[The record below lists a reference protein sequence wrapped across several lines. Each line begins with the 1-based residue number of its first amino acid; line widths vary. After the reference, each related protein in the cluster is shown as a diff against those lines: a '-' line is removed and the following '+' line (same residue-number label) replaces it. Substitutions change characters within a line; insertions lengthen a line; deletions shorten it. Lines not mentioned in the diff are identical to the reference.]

1 MGQLAMAKREIVRQ
15 LQKEVLSLQQSKK
28 PVVGQPVN
36 PDLGELL
43 GAFPN
48 KTFPTGAVHEF
59 ISPNPENAAATN
71 GFLCGLL
78 GQLMLQKGPCLWIS
92 ARRTIFPPALKVF
105 GIDPERIIFIDLDR
119 PKQVLW
125 TIEEGLKCEELSVVI
140 GELSQLGFTESRRL
154 QLAVEA
160 SNVTGFI
167 HRYQP
172 RGENTVACTTR
183 WKIKPISSIS
193 GDMPGV
199 GFPRWDIQLLKVRNG
214 KPGSW
219 QFEWKGGQ
227 FHSIA
232 PQRFS
237 IIKNERLKTG

>member
-1 MGQLAMAKREIVRQ
+1 MGQLAAKRDIVQQ

-28 PVVGQPVN
+28 PVVDSPANIG
-36 PDLGELL
+36 LGELL
-43 GAFPN
+43 SAFPN

-59 ISPNPENAAATN
+59 ISPASENVAATN
-71 GFLCGLL
+71 GFICGLL

-92 ARRTIFPPALKVF
+92 ARRTVFPPALKVF
-105 GIDPERIIFIDLDR
+105 GIDPERIIFIDLER

-125 TIEEGLKCEELSVVI
+125 AIEEGLKCEDISVVI
-140 GELSQLGFTESRRL
+140 GELSELGFTESRRL

-167 HRYQP
+167 HRHQP
-172 RGENTVACTTR
+172 RNENTVACTTR
-183 WKIKPISSIS
+183 WKIKPISSIIE
-193 GDMPGV
+193 DMPGV
-199 GFPRWDIQLLKVRNG
+199 GFPRWEVQLVKVRNG

-227 FHSIA
+227 FHSIT

-237 IIKNERLKTG
+237 IIHNQRLKTG

>member
-1 MGQLAMAKREIVRQ
+1 MGLLAAKRDIVQQ

-28 PVVGQPVN
+28 PVVDKPLNIG
-36 PDLGELL
+36 LGELL
-43 GAFPN
+43 SAFPN
-48 KTFPTGAVHEF
+48 KTFPTGTVHEF
-59 ISPNPENAAATN
+59 ISPNIEYAAATN
-71 GFLCGLL
+71 GFICGLL
-78 GQLMLQKGPCLWIS
+78 DQLMLQKGPCLWIS
-92 ARRTIFPPALKVF
+92 TRRTIYPPALKLF
-105 GIDPERIIFIDLDR
+105 GIDPERIIFIDLER

-125 TIEEGLKCEELSVVI
+125 AIEEGLKCEDISVVI
-140 GELSQLGFTESRRL
+140 GELSELGFTESRRL
-154 QLAVEA
+154 QLAVES

-172 RGENTVACTTR
+172 RSENTVACTTR
-183 WKIKPISSIS
+183 WMIKPVSSIT

-199 GFPRWDIQLLKVRNG
+199 GFPRWEVQLVKVRNG

-219 QFEWKGGQ
+219 QFEWRGGQ

-237 IIKNERLKTG
+237 IIKNQRLKTG